1 MRKMQRQGVAS
12 PGESTVGSKAARTG
26 RAATGGAEK
35 VVDLNRLAEIADDLR
50 GQGRTLVLCHG
61 VFDLLH
67 VGHLRHFKTAR
78 SNGDLLVVTITGDSF
93 VNKGP
98 GRPAFTSSLRA
109 EVLAGLDLVDYV
121 AVIEDASALTAIEAV
136 KPNVYVKG
144 GEYSDAKQDIT
155 GKIGTE
161 VALVESFGGR
171 VVFTDDVTFSSSTL
185 LNRHFDIQNSAARG
199 YLDKLRESDFEQ
211 KFTRLL
217 ANISELK
224 IVVIGETII
233 DRYVY
238 VEAMGKSAKENILA
252 TLRRDEEVF
261 AGGAVAIANHLAALS
276 SNVELITVVGDPELG
291 ENYEG
296 FVRERLDSNAELSL
310 IYRPD
315 GPTVEKTRFVEPTYV
330 RKLFE
335 LYTMDDNPLPKSVQD
350 HFRATLSAKLANAD
364 IAIVCDFGHG
374 LFDADTIKLLE
385 SEARFLAVNV
395 QSNAGNIGYNL
406 INKYSRADFMCIDA
420 MEARLAMRDKHADLS
435 EVVGE
440 GLPALVD
447 CDNFIVTHGRSG
459 CFVKSKD
466 GVINIPSLG
475 GSIVD
480 TVGAGDAFFA
490 VAAPCIAAGGTG
502 EMAGFV
508 GNIAGALKIGIIGH
522 RRYLTRLD
530 IQRSV
535 AALLK

>member
-1 MRKMQRQGVAS
+1 MSRQGLAS
-12 PGESTVGSKAARTG
+12 SGEPMIGSKRGTVGRLAG
-26 RAATGGAEK
+26 K
-35 VVDLNRLAEIADDLR
+35 VVDVHRLAQISDDLR
-50 GQGRTLVLCHG
+50 AQGRKLVLCHG

-67 VGHLRHFKTAR
+67 IGHLRHFKTALGH
-78 SNGDLLVVTITGDSF
+78 GDLLVVTITGDSF

-109 EVLAGLDLVDYV
+109 EVLAGLDVIDYV
-121 AVIEDASALTAIEAV
+121 AVIEDPSALTAIEAV
-136 KPNVYVKG
+136 KPHIYVKG
-144 GEYSDAKQDIT
+144 SEYSDAKKDIT
-155 GKIGTE
+155 GKIAAE
-161 VALVESFGGR
+161 VDLVESFGGK
-171 VVFTDDVTFSSSTL
+171 VVFTDDITFSSSTL
-185 LNRHFDIQNSAARG
+185 LNRHFDVQNSAART
-199 YLDKLRESDFEQ
+199 YLERLRETDPDFEQ
-211 KFTRLL
+211 RFIHLL
-217 ANISELK
+217 GEISKLK

-233 DRYVY
+233 DRYIY
-238 VEAMGKSAKENILA
+238 VEAMGKAAKENILA

-276 SNVELITVVGDPELG
+276 TNVELITLVGDPAVR
-291 ENYEG
+291 ENYES
-296 FVRERLDSNAELSL
+296 FVRERLDNEVKVSFVC
-310 IYRPD
+310 RPD

-335 LYTMDDNPLPKSVQD
+335 LYTMDDTPLPKSVQEK
-350 HFRATLSAKLANAD
+350 FRITLSSKLADAD
-364 IAIVCDFGHG
+364 VAIVCDFGHG

-395 QSNAGNIGYNL
+395 QSNAGNIGYNM
-406 INKYSRADFMCIDA
+406 INKYSRANFMCVDA
-420 MEARLAMRDKHADLS
+420 MEARLAVRDKHADLS
-435 EVVGE
+435 AVVGE
-440 GLPALVD
+440 SLPALVD
-447 CDNFIVTHGRSG
+447 CDNFIVTHGRAG
-459 CFVKSKD
+459 CFVRSE
-466 GVINIPSLG
+466 GAVVNVPSFG
-475 GSIVD
+475 ASIVD

-522 RRYLTRLD
+522 RRYLNRLD